1 MLSRVAESLYWL
13 SRYIER
19 ADNTA
24 RLLDVNLHILT
35 DFQDLNDSRLVEH
48 WEPIIRST
56 GDFELFKEHYQIADS
71 YAATDFLTF
80 NRHNPNSILSCLLAA
95 RNNARMIRDQI
106 TTEMWQAI
114 NENYLFLLGSNAET
128 VWQKGPYEFY
138 SSIKDFSHLFQGLT
152 GSTFVHDEGYH
163 FMEVGK
169 FLERADQTS
178 RILDI
183 KYHILLPSL
192 RDVGGAVDAA
202 QWMAILRSCSAFEAY
217 HRIFMANVT
226 PEKVTEFLILSQSFP
241 RAIRFCARAI
251 DGQLHYLSRTAPGHF
266 TNEAERVS
274 GKLYYDLTYLR
285 PQDILNQGLHQFLDE
300 IQVRLNELGSA
311 VYRTYI
317 DGTRE

>member
-35 DFQDLNDSRLVEH
+35 DFEDLNDSRLVEH

-56 GDFELFKEHYQIADS
+56 GDFQLFKQLYPRADS
-71 YAATDFLTF
+71 HAATDFLTF
-80 NRHNPNSILSCLLAA
+80 NRQNPNSILSCLFAA
-95 RNNARMIRDQI
+95 RENARMIRDQI
-106 TTEMWQAI
+106 STEMWQAI
-114 NENYLFLLGSNAET
+114 NENYLFLLSANAET

-138 SSIKDFSHLFQGLT
+138 TSIKDFSHLFQGLT
-152 GSTFVHDEGYH
+152 GSTFVHEEGFH
-163 FMEVGK
+163 FMETGK
-169 FLERADQTS
+169 FLERADKTS

-192 RDVGGAVDAA
+192 RDVGGAVDTA

-226 PEKVTEFLILSQSFP
+226 PEKVTEFLILSESFP
-241 RAIRFCARAI
+241 RAIRFCVRAI
-251 DGQLHYLSRTAPGHF
+251 DAELHRLSGTPPGHF
-266 TNEAERVS
+266 SNEAERVS
-274 GKLYYDLTYLR
+274 GKLYYDLTYER
-285 PQDILNQGLHQFLDE
+285 PQDILSQGLHQFLDG
-300 IQVRLNELGSA
+300 IQIRLNELGTA
-311 VYRTYI
+311 VNQTYI
-317 DGTRE
+317 AGTRE